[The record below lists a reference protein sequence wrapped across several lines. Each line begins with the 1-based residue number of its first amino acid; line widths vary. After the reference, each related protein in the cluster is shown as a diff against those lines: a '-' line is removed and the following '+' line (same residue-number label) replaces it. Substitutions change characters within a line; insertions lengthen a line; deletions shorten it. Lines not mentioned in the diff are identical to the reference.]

1 MNNRINSPIERL
13 KRWIHRKSS
22 GLEQDS
28 RWIRMKT
35 REFVCSSCGQKHS
48 GLFELAYG
56 KPVQWVDEEKRQ
68 PNSAILTSDN
78 VLTEDF
84 CILNGEHFFVR
95 AVLYLPIIGIDEK
108 CFGIGSWVTLSKANF
123 VVYRDTFYTADQ
135 GTLGPWFGWFCNH
148 LKGYP
153 ETLNLKCQVHPQS
166 GRQRPHIEI
175 EPSDHPLAVEQ
186 KEGITFDRILDLY
199 ALNGHDIRKS
209 LMDS

>member
-1 MNNRINSPIERL
+1 MNNRISSLTEGL
-13 KRWIHRKSS
+13 KRWFHRKPS
-22 GLEQDS
+22 GLEQDP

-56 KPVQWVDEEKRQ
+56 GPAQWIGEEKKQ
-68 PNSAILTSDN
+68 PNSAIRTFDN

-84 CILNGEHFFVR
+84 CILNGKDFFVR
-95 AVLYLPIIGIDEK
+95 AILYLPIIGSDRES
-108 CFGIGSWVTLSKANF
+108 FGIGCWVTLSKSNF
-123 VVYRDTFYTADQ
+123 GIYRDTFHTDDQ
-135 GTLGPWFGWFCNH
+135 GTLGPWFGWFSNH

-153 ETLNLKCQVHPQS
+153 ETLSLKCQVHPQS
-166 GRQRPHIEI
+166 GRQRPHIEV
-175 EPSDHPLAVEQ
+175 EPIDHPLAVEQ
-186 KEGITFDRILDLY
+186 REGITFDRILDLY